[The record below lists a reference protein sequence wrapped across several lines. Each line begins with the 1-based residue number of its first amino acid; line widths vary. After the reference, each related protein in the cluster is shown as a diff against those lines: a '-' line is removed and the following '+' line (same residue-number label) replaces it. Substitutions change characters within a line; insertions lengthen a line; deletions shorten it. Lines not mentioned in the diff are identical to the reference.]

1 MAFRSTLYAAA
12 LLIPL
17 CAHAQ
22 GVGLQVSAP
31 PSQAPAINTP
41 DVTIPSSFAAP
52 ATSPAPVSGG
62 NTVQLPPDTGHD
74 DAIAKAAS
82 DKAALSTPKNDTDG
96 GHNLF
101 NSLNL
106 SSESS
111 ERVRSSIK
119 FCAESMDKAV
129 RLSCYE
135 DFSRSMGVEVKEIT
149 DGSASEN
156 GVWAV
161 KNDNQTYDYI
171 AMLESPK
178 MGSENQHLDLYV
190 RCHQKQMTFYIKPG
204 INIGEQT
211 ISVAIGGDGVSDG
224 KVYQMKPSKTGDA
237 FGFWNDTYAR
247 IMYNFFAEYNNPMPI
262 SFALEGHLYKTTFDL
277 KRMYADTAQVRMA
290 CKK

>member
-1 MAFRSTLYAAA
+1 MALRPA
-12 LLIPL
+12 LCAIGLLLPL

-22 GVGLQVSAP
+22 GAGLQVSTS
-31 PSQAPAINTP
+31 PSQTPAGATP

-52 ATSPAPVSGG
+52 ATSSAPVSNG

-74 DAIAKAAS
+74 DTIAKTAS
-82 DKAALSTPKNDTDG
+82 DKASLSTPKNTADAD
-96 GHNLF
+96 HNLF

-111 ERVRSSIK
+111 EKVRSSIK

-149 DGSASEN
+149 DGGSAEN

-171 AMLESPK
+171 AMLQSPK
-178 MGSENQHLDLYV
+178 MGNEGQHLDLYV
-190 RCHQKQMTFYIKPG
+190 RCRQKQMTFYMKPG
-204 INIGEQT
+204 VNIGEQT

-237 FGFWNDTYAR
+237 FGFWNDAYAR
-247 IMYNFFAEYNNPMPI
+247 IMYNFFADYNNPMPV
-262 SFALEGHLYKTTFDL
+262 SFSLEGHLYKTTFDL